1 MREASEALQNRW
13 GEVHADALQG
23 LADELRTLAVEGGG
37 DMSRDYASAAAHAV
51 EGGYLFRAA
60 EEAGRASAL
69 AGERSAD
76 RQHDFDLAR

>member
-23 LADELRTLAVEGGG
+23 LADELRALAVEGGG
-37 DMSRDYASAAAHAV
+37 DMSRDYASAAIHAV
-51 EGGYLFRAA
+51 EGGCLFRPADDV
-60 EEAGRASAL
+60 GRASAL

-76 RQHDFDLAR
+76 QQHDLDLER